1 LELEGQN
8 NFNETTDDK
17 KGVHQH
23 WFGQAIT
30 MWHIDSIARLIA
42 WLYSHPYRRYKQ
54 LTKAAKH

>member
-54 LTKAAKH
+54 L